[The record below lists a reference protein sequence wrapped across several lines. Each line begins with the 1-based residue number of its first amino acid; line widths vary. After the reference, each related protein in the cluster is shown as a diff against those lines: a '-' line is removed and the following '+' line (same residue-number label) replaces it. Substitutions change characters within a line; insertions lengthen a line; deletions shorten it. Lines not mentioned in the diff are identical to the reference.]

1 MPNGVCVL
9 RVGRHRLRF
18 VVVAAVAAVALY
30 AAAAGASR
38 SRSGLAPITGNL
50 SQHGYTVMA
59 LAYNG
64 KAITA
69 KGSDFSVAPPAS
81 PVTLLIAVGGLSVN

>member
-1 MPNGVCVL
+1 
-9 RVGRHRLRF
+9 
-18 VVVAAVAAVALY
+18 
-30 AAAAGASR
+30 
-38 SRSGLAPITGNL
+38 
-50 SQHGYTVMA
+50 MA